1 MNKVIPALVLSMAT
15 VTAAQANFNPY
26 YPGAPGFNSNFWH
39 DIDRQFKEFD
49 SRMRHMQRNSNSG
62 FGTQSRRYIDT
73 ENNHYV
79 IEILVSGLDKDDLEI
94 VARDGQ
100 ISIRGKRVI
109 EQQVGNN
116 RAKSSSS
123 FSQSFSLP
131 NDADGDQVSAKFED
145 GKLVVSIPKLAAPKP
160 TERVIEIN

>member
-1 MNKVIPALVLSMAT
+1 MNKVIPALALSALLAS
-15 VTAAQANFNPY
+15 AAQANFNPY
-26 YPGAPGFNSNFWH
+26 YPTAPGFGSNFWH

-49 SRMRHMQRNSNSG
+49 SRMRHMQRNNNNS

-73 ENNHYV
+73 ENNNYV

-94 VARDGQ
+94 VAKDGQ

-109 EQQVGNN
+109 EKQAGNN

-145 GKLVVSIPKLAAPKP
+145 HKLIVSIPKLAAPKP
-160 TERVIEIN
+160 AERVIEIK